1 MSPIRPVLAV
11 AIALAALAAP
21 PPLLADEAR
30 PTEASVRRVLSA
42 ARLDTIL
49 DSYSA
54 QVEASLRSGVQH
66 ELAGQT
72 LNGEQSAIMKQMQ
85 DKLVALMH
93 EEMDWKRMEPQIIEL
108 YRNTFTQRE
117 VNGMLKWYTS
127 PTGRAV
133 VAKEPL
139 VTQQMSDY
147 AQERVQD
154 VVPRLMQLQKD
165 TIAQLKA
172 AASPP
177 DASAH

>member
-1 MSPIRPVLAV
+1 MKSLVPILTV
-11 AIALAALAAP
+11 AMAILAAP
-21 PPLLADEAR
+21 PLHAQDSR
-30 PTEASVRRVLSA
+30 PTEASVRRVLAA

-49 DSYSA
+49 DSYGT
-54 QVEASLRSGVQH
+54 QIEASLRSGMQR

-72 LNGEQSAIMKQMQ
+72 LNAEQRAIMNQMQ
-85 DKLVALMH
+85 DKMVALMH
-93 EEMDWKRMEPQIIEL
+93 EEMDWQRMEPRIIEL
-108 YRNTFTQRE
+108 YRNTFTQGE

-127 PTGRAV
+127 PTGKAV

-139 VTQQMSDY
+139 VTQQMADY

-177 DASAH
+177 APAAH

>member
-1 MSPIRPVLAV
+1 MSCTRPALALAM
-11 AIALAALAAP
+11 AIATLAT
-21 PPLLADEAR
+21 PPLTAQEAR
-30 PTEASVRRVLSA
+30 PTEASVRRVLA
-42 ARLDTIL
+42 AAHLDTIL
-49 DSYSA
+49 DTYST
-54 QVEASLRSGVQH
+54 QIESSLRSGVQR

-72 LNGEQSAIMKQMQ
+72 LNAQQSAIMQQMQ
-85 DKLVALMH
+85 DKLVALMR

-108 YRNTFTQRE
+108 YLNTFTQRE

-127 PTGRAV
+127 PTGKAV

-139 VTQQMSDY
+139 VAQQVSDY

-154 VVPRLMQLQKD
+154 VVPKLMQLQKD

-177 DASAH
+177 ADGAH

>member
-1 MSPIRPVLAV
+1 MKYLRLMLTLAV
-11 AIALAALAAP
+11 AILATQ
-21 PPLLADEAR
+21 PLRAQDSR
-30 PTEASVRRVLSA
+30 PTEASVRRVLAA

-49 DSYSA
+49 DSYGT
-54 QVEASLRSGVQH
+54 QVEASLRSGTQR

-72 LNGEQSAIMKQMQ
+72 LNAEQRAIMERMQ
-85 DKLVALMH
+85 DQMVALMR
-93 EEMDWKRMEPQIIEL
+93 EELDWKRMEPKIIEL
-108 YRNTFTQRE
+108 YRNTFTQVE

-127 PTGRAV
+127 PTGKAV

-139 VTQQMSDY
+139 VTQQMADY

-154 VVPRLMQLQKD
+154 VVPKLMQLQKD

-177 DASAH
+177 APAAP

>member
-1 MSPIRPVLAV
+1 MRTAL
-11 AIALAALAAP
+11 AIAIATAALLS
-21 PPLLADEAR
+21 PPLLAQETR
-30 PTEASVRRVLSA
+30 PTEASVRRVLA
-42 ARLDTIL
+42 AGHLDTVL
-49 DSYSA
+49 DSYST
-54 QVEASLRSGVQH
+54 QVEASLRAGMQH

-72 LNGEQSAIMKQMQ
+72 LNTEQRAIMTRMQ
-85 DKLVALMH
+85 DRMVALMR

-108 YRNTFTQRE
+108 YRNTFTQAE

-127 PTGRAV
+127 PTGKSV
-133 VAKEPL
+133 VGKEPL

-154 VVPRLMQLQKD
+154 VVPKLMQLQKD

-177 DASAH
+177 AESAH